1 MPDVEKV
8 KNNINKIISFN
19 KDVLNQANMKL
30 ENAYA
35 LLSQSDNQ
43 DLGLQIG
50 INLMGGLFWALGSL
64 MGPLGSIPANF
75 LSGVVSNYATS
86 QPPSL
91 NTVFSSILTRLQTTI
106 NQVNEDLAIY
116 YQDPLKYWDQTY
128 GGSFTTPF
136 GSYNANG
143 KLGDLEKI
151 DFPDQTNPEYYD
163 ILKGCIKALDQT
175 MWQILLQKFVNTH
188 YEESRPVMWNLPCD
202 PNQED
207 NNFLPHQKSYYH
219 TWEYHED
226 KDCHG
231 NLVKYYDREEY
242 NIGTGASTWSDG
254 ALNDSACNYLF
265 KNYSSDTAN
274 PDGLFERKF
283 VFTSL
288 GIPKATQYINNGG
301 TTPIRFD
308 NKMSITN
315 YILKTFSKMCLC
327 CRVKK
332 SNTSN
337 GKMKVLSSSKQ

>member
-106 NQVNEDLAIY
+106 NQVNDDLAIY
-116 YQDPLKYWDQTY
+116 YQDPIKYWDQTC
-128 GGSFTTPF
+128 GGSFKTPF
-136 GSYNANG
+136 GSYNASG

-175 MWQILLQKFVNTH
+175 MWQILLQKFVITH
-188 YEESRPVMWNLPCD
+188 YEESRPVMWNFPCD

-207 NNFLPHQKSYYH
+207 NQFLPHQKSYYH
-219 TWEYHED
+219 TWKYEED

-231 NLVKYYDREEY
+231 NLIQYYDREEF

-265 KNYSSDTAN
+265 HNYSSDIAN
-274 PDGLFERKF
+274 PDGLFERSF
-283 VFTSL
+283 VFGSL
-288 GIPKATQYINNGG
+288 GIPTATQYINNGG
-301 TTPIRFD
+301 RLGNKRPITY
-308 NKMSITN
+308 S
-315 YILKTFSKMCLC
+315 ILKAFSKMCLC
-327 CRVKK
+327 CRIRK
-332 SNTSN
+332 SNIS
-337 GKMKVLSSSKQ
+337 KEKIKVLSSTKQ